1 MTYKELLNELLK
13 LNPERLEDTVTV
25 YEPYEDEYISVIDTD
40 KVVETQ
46 CDVLD
51 DGHFVLIMK
60 G

>member
-40 KVVETQ
+40 QAVESQ